1 MTQNGTYGYP
11 GTTGS
16 GYRLDP
22 EIQTRNGLHNSGTSC
37 HGFVS
42 MALKGKLN
50 KPVEITGMA
59 DGMRAG
65 SIPDQTLERITKCIT
80 AISGTYQKQ
89 VADRLG
95 GEREGK

>member
-1 MTQNGTYGYP
+1 
-11 GTTGS
+11 
-16 GYRLDP
+16 
-22 EIQTRNGLHNSGTSC
+22 
-37 HGFVS
+37 

-80 AISGTYQKQ
+80 AISGIKRKRINYPHARDGSIPYSGKS
-89 VADRLG
+89 
-95 GEREGK
+95 GEAGNE